1 MHLEKLM
8 KIVETEGKDEPYA
21 CIKDL
26 VENGLS
32 PGRFAA
38 GEHRPN
44 RNEATIFLA
53 AWCRRMGFTPEV
65 YRDWLIDYAVDV
77 LSRISSSA
85 PSQIRHS
92 TKSIIK
98 FIHGDNGAA
107 FSCNCQ
113 HNAFK
118 ARCSSECP
126 IYGEMEELYFRNLE
140 IAQQRNEELQ
150 QQTVKNAPE
159 PDPATLSVTK
169 RFRKQ
174 YDEAVALITQYLK
187 EGRTK
192 KDILGILQA
201 QGYKTITGRD
211 WKPGNI
217 SRISEMN
224 GLTVIKRPRRKKEA
238 APASECKDHSASAEQ
253 EQGF

>member
-8 KIVETEGKDEPYA
+8 KIVEAEGRGEPYA

-32 PGRFAA
+32 LDRFAA

-44 RNEATIFLA
+44 RNETTIFIV
-53 AWCRRMGFTPEV
+53 AWCSRMGFTPDV

-77 LSRISSSA
+77 LSGISSSA

-98 FIHGDNGAA
+98 FIHGSSGTA

-113 HNAFK
+113 HNNFK
-118 ARCSSECP
+118 ARCLSDCP
-126 IYGEMEELYFRNLE
+126 IYGEMEELYLRNLE
-140 IAQQRNEELQ
+140 ITQTRNEELQ
-150 QQTVKNAPE
+150 QKSVKYDPE
-159 PDPATLSVTK
+159 PDPASLTVTQ

-174 YDEAVALITQYLK
+174 YDEAVDLITQYLK
-187 EGRTK
+187 EGRAK
-192 KDILGILQA
+192 KDILVILQE
-201 QGYKTITGRD
+201 QGYKTITGLD
-211 WKPGNI
+211 WKAGNI
-217 SRISEMN
+217 SRISAMN
-224 GLTVIKRPRRKKEA
+224 GLTVIKRPIRKKEP
-238 APASECKDHSASAEQ
+238 APAL
-253 EQGF
+253 